1 MMKCIREEVK
11 KLKDEDVN
19 QKHQIQLLKDQIQVH
34 KDEIKKLKE
43 ADEMQK
49 MMLHGY
55 LLGWHKPHPLLQVKF
70 HLFSKVERDGA

>member
-1 MMKCIREEVK
+1 MQGLKELREEVK
-11 KLKDEDVN
+11 KLKNEEFN
-19 QKHQIQLLKDQIQVH
+19 QKHQIQLQKDQIQVQ

-55 LLGWHKPHPLLQVKF
+55 LLGQHKPHPLLQVKF
-70 HLFSKVERDGA
+70 HLFS